1 MRLPWKLVSRETWEI
16 VCQLATDHL
25 EGEILTEAISLD
37 ELLDEIEA
45 EKPEGELVDRAM
57 RWEPGDYYTY
67 CLSCETAR
75 YIDASEL
82 RDYECDCRDMG

>member
-1 MRLPWKLVSRETWEI
+1 MIRLPWKLVSREGFEI

-25 EGEILTEAISLD
+25 EHLRD
-37 ELLDEIEA
+37 EPTVPFDEIFD
-45 EKPEGELVDRAM
+45 EKHEGELVDRAM

-82 RDYECDCRDMG
+82 RDYECDCRNMG

>member
-1 MRLPWKLVSRETWEI
+1 MRLPWKLVSREGFEI
-16 VCQLATDHL
+16 VCQLAADHL
-25 EGEILTEAISLD
+25 EHLRD
-37 ELLDEIEA
+37 ELTVPFDEIFDD
-45 EKPEGELVDRAM
+45 KREGELVDRAM